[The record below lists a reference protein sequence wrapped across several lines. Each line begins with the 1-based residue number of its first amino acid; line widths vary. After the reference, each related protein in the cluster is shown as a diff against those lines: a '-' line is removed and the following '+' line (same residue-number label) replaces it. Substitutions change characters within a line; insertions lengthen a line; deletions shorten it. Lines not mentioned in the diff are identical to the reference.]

1 MKMGVRRA
9 KSRANCRLVHTVVE
23 DGGCYKFF
31 LIHSLIGLLL
41 WTEFFDGSASHVLWQ
56 TSNILDK
63 MDYLS
68 DCKKPN
74 AQKLRVVYTQHFDLI
89 FSRFISVTEVQFNF
103 LSLLFP
109 FQ

>member
-1 MKMGVRRA
+1 
-9 KSRANCRLVHTVVE
+9 VE
-23 DGGCYKFF
+23 VGGCYKFF

-41 WTEFFDGSASHVLWQ
+41 WTEFFDWSASHVLWQ
-56 TSNILDK
+56 PSNIFDK
-63 MDYLS
+63 MDYHS
-68 DCKKPN
+68 DCKKPSAKEI

-89 FSRFISVTEVQFNF
+89 FSRFVSVTEVQFNF